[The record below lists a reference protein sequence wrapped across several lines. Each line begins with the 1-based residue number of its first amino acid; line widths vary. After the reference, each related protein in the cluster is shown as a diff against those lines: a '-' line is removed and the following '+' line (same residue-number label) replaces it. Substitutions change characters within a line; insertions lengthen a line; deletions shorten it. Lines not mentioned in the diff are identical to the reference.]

1 MGDKEETVTGRRHL
15 KVDYKDK
22 KLQLDDEKIFLG
34 GKVDGF
40 LKEMGLRRDSE
51 EIKPWIQKVRLFYEE
66 LLSKMFKHFGPSLK
80 SKTLRYLSVLCPSAT
95 LRLPLDEL
103 MLRWKNLDEGFPN
116 IINPSEVDCLVDE
129 VVRLK
134 TLEGLDDETE
144 AEEFYKEL
152 STVKGVNGDSS
163 SHWSQRKLK

>member
-1 MGDKEETVTGRRHL
+1 M
-15 KVDYKDK
+15 DYKDK

-40 LKEMGLRRDSE
+40 L
-51 EIKPWIQKVRLFYEE
+51 
-66 LLSKMFKHFGPSLK
+66 
-80 SKTLRYLSVLCPSAT
+80 KTLRYLSVLCPSAT